1 MEEEEMGKE
10 VRRGERSEKYPG
22 GNYEEERERSR

>member
-1 MEEEEMGKE
+1 MEEEEGGKE
-10 VRRGERSEKYPG
+10 VRRGERGEKYPG